1 MENLENSDELYHYG
15 RQGMKWGQH
24 IFGSNQTGSSGRKK
38 SGNSRSSNGKKTA
51 ESLMDKLDAKRK
63 ARAKAKAEKEAKEKA
78 VAEERAKTYRENK
91 RQEVARSRSAKTIY
105 ENAHLFTTQEL
116 QSMYNRLQLEQ
127 NIKNLAPKEVNKGK
141 KFADEAVDWSDKAD
155 KLITNGKKLYNQFA
169 AIYNTF
175 NKKGNSIPLIK
186 ANEDRKERA
195 KKEKADA
202 EDAKADREAKANRRK
217 AETERAQAESA
228 KAKADAWT
236 SAMKAA
242 SATRDYQK
250 AYGSYGNSTASDFA
264 TTERQSSGRDFAYE
278 YMALPASNIK
288 YLPR

>member
-24 IFGSNQTGSSGRKK
+24 IFGSNQTSSSDRKK

-78 VAEERAKTYRENK
+78 AAEERAKIYRENK
-91 RQEVARSRSAKTIY
+91 RQEVARSRSAKDIY
-105 ENAHLFTTQEL
+105 ENANLFTTQEL

-141 KFADEAVDWSDKAD
+141 KLADEAVDWSDKAD

-175 NKKGNSIPLIK
+175 NKKANSIPLIK

>member
-1 MENLENSDELYHYG
+1 
-15 RQGMKWGQH
+15 
-24 IFGSNQTGSSGRKK
+24 
-38 SGNSRSSNGKKTA
+38 
-51 ESLMDKLDAKRK
+51 
-63 ARAKAKAEKEAKEKA
+63 
-78 VAEERAKTYRENK
+78 
-91 RQEVARSRSAKTIY
+91 
-105 ENAHLFTTQEL
+105 
-116 QSMYNRLQLEQ
+116 MYTRLQLEQ

-141 KFADEAVDWSDKAD
+141 KLADEAADWSDKAD

-195 KKEKADA
+195 KKAKADA

-217 AETERAQAESA
+217 AETEKAQAESA

>member
-24 IFGSNQTGSSGRKK
+24 IFGSNQIGSSGRKK
-38 SGNSRSSNGKKTA
+38 YGNSRSSNGKKTA

-78 VAEERAKTYRENK
+78 AAEERAKIYRENK
-91 RQEVARSRSAKTIY
+91 RQEVARSRSAKDIY
-105 ENAHLFTTQEL
+105 ENANLFTTQEL

-141 KFADEAVDWSDKAD
+141 KLADEAVDWSDKAD
-155 KLITNGKKLYNQFA
+155 KLMTSGKKLYNQFA
-169 AIYNTF
+169 ALYNTF

-195 KKEKADA
+195 KKAKADA
-202 EDAKADREAKANRRK
+202 EEAKADREAKASRRK
-217 AETERAQAESA
+217 AETERAQAETA

>member
-24 IFGSNQTGSSGRKK
+24 IFGSNQTGFSDRKK

-78 VAEERAKTYRENK
+78 AAEERAKIYRENK
-91 RQEVARSRSAKTIY
+91 RQEVARSRSAKDIY

-116 QSMYNRLQLEQ
+116 QSIYNRLQLEQ

-141 KFADEAVDWSDKAD
+141 KLADEAVDWSDKAD
-155 KLITNGKKLYNQFA
+155 KLMTNGKKLYNQFA
-169 AIYNTF
+169 ALYNTF

-195 KKEKADA
+195 KKAKADA
-202 EDAKADREAKANRRK
+202 EEAKADREAKASRRK
-217 AETERAQAESA
+217 AETERAQAETA

>member
-24 IFGSNQTGSSGRKK
+24 IFVINQTGSSDRKK

-78 VAEERAKTYRENK
+78 AAEERAKIYRENK
-91 RQEVARSRSAKTIY
+91 RQEVARSRSEKDIY
-105 ENAHLFTTQEL
+105 ETANLFTTQEIK
-116 QSMYNRLQLEQ
+116 SMYNRLQLEQ

-141 KFADEAVDWSDKAD
+141 KLADEAVDWSDKAD
-155 KLITNGKKLYNQFA
+155 KLMTNGKKLYNQFA
-169 AIYNTF
+169 ALYNTF

-195 KKEKADA
+195 KKAKADA

>member
-24 IFGSNQTGSSGRKK
+24 IFGSNQTGSSDRKK
-38 SGNSRSSNGKKTA
+38 SGNSKSSNGKKTA

-63 ARAKAKAEKEAKEKA
+63 ARAKAKLEKEAKEKA
-78 VAEERAKTYRENK
+78 AAEERAKTYRENK

-141 KFADEAVDWSDKAD
+141 KLADETIDWSDKAD
-155 KLITNGKKLYNQFA
+155 KLMTNGKKLYNQFA

-195 KKEKADA
+195 KKAKDDA

-250 AYGSYGNSTASDFA
+250 AYGPYGNSTASDFA